1 MRQLHANLQVVSQR
15 GSHFPSTSHSF
26 CTESS
31 IEHGKSAATL
41 QIRTHTDTQNILP
54 TLLSFKK
61 KKPISWL
68 AFLQISELN
77 CFALWPQNCS
87 VWHREKGVTS
97 TSDGRKG
104 AGICDHGRMGEGTHF
119 LWRHPAVWSIDTQ
132 HDTASTVEQKL
143 FAVNS
148 ASVPVTR
155 RVQLQP
161 YC

>member
-1 MRQLHANLQVVSQR
+1 MLICKLYLKGAVIFLPPVILSALNLQSSMANPQPHCK
-15 GSHFPSTSHSF
+15 SAPTQIPKIYCLLCFPS
-26 CTESS
+26 
-31 IEHGKSAATL
+31 
-41 QIRTHTDTQNILP
+41 
-54 TLLSFKK
+54 KK
-61 KKPISWL
+61 KKTISWL

-119 LWRHPAVWSIDTQ
+119 LWRHPAVWSIDAQ